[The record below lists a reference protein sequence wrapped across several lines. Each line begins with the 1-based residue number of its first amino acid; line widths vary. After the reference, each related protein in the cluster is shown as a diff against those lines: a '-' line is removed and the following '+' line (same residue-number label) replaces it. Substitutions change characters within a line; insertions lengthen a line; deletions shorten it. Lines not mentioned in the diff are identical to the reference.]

1 METKRNWGGKRGGLF
16 LRSNVRRVKSSLRA
30 YKVSRC
36 YRGVSNWEEEGE
48 EKRRKEERRLGGR
61 KKDRG
66 NKLWKRER
74 GYIYIYIYRWGSLVH
89 RPGFESTI
97 FDTDFRRRNPY
108 LERCLGLI
116 LGGEA
121 SSLCSS
127 PLPCLASP
135 LRRCSIRYR

>member
-74 GYIYIYIYRWGSLVH
+74 GYIYIYIY
-89 RPGFESTI
+89 T
-97 FDTDFRRRNPY
+97 
-108 LERCLGLI
+108 
-116 LGGEA
+116 GGV
-121 SSLCSS
+121 
-127 PLPCLASP
+127 PW
-135 LRRCSIRYR
+135 SIDPVSNQRFSIQISVGGTPI

>member
-74 GYIYIYIYRWGSLVH
+74 GYIYIYIYIPVGF
-89 RPGFESTI
+89 PGPSTRFRI
-97 FDTDFRRRNPY
+97 NDFRYRFPSAEPLFREMLRVDPWRRS
-108 LERCLGLI
+108 LLAL
-116 LGGEA
+116 LLS
-121 SSLCSS
+121 SSL
-127 PLPCLASP
+127 SP